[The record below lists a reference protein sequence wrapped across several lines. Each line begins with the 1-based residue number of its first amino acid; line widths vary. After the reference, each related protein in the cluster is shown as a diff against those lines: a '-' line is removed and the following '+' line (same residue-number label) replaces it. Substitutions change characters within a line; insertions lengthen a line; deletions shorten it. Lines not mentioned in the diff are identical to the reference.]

1 MAPEETTAM
10 QIKTILAVV
19 LMVAAL
25 ATIAA
30 TGPGASRQAALGYG
44 ENPAGMGSGGGN
56 LVPLW

>member
-1 MAPEETTAM
+1 M